1 MVTKPGDILKY
12 EDRDVQIPLWSMVTL
27 TSASSGNALAVQ
39 ITLWSMVTQLR
50 AFHDDIEKVQIP
62 LWSMVTAVSG
72 TANEFDSGW
81 LTAKVVV
88 LLAREFGWTIDEM
101 RQLTPRELAVV
112 LNELQRQVALEQYN
126 DQYSHWAFLAAVIT
140 NGFGAI
146 AGMFSKRR
154 PKTFSPDD
162 FMGKEAKKMLQRL
175 LGQEELEPKAWSK
188 HIEDAKAKG
197 LRVPIR
203 S

>member
-1 MVTKPGDILKY
+1 
-12 EDRDVQIPLWSMVTL
+12 
-27 TSASSGNALAVQ
+27 
-39 ITLWSMVTQLR
+39 
-50 AFHDDIEKVQIP
+50 
-62 LWSMVTAVSG
+62 MVTAVSG

-175 LGQEELEPKAWSK
+175 LEQDRPEPELEQKNWGR

-197 LRVPIR
+197 LVGPW
-203 S
+203 